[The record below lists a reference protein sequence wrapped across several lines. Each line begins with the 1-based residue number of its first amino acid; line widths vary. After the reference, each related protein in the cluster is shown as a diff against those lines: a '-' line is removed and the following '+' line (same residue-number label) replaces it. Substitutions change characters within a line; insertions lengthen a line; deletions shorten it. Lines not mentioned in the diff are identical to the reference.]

1 MAEEQP
7 GILCVETD
15 FLMSFAEARDEAT
28 NKLAQSRPAGV
39 RLAIPSI
46 CFMEAFST
54 LQARR
59 QIQRKFDDDFKGQ
72 RRSFEEG
79 MLWVDRGSRLRKL
92 ADAAA
97 EIEVL
102 FDQFVKRLYLTIE
115 VLMTEAEIIPLSK
128 DDLGTAFR
136 QVLKDPTDNL
146 VLACICGHARSAT
159 CT

>member
-7 GILCVETD
+7 GILCVETN
-15 FLMSFAEARDEAT
+15 FPMSFAEARDEAT
-28 NKLAQSRPAGV
+28 IKLAQSRPAGV

-59 QIQRKFDDDFKGQ
+59 QIQRKFDDDFKG

-97 EIEVL
+97 EIEVR
-102 FDQFVKRLYLTIE
+102 FNQFVKRLYLIIE

-128 DDLGTAFR
+128 DDLGRAFR
-136 QVLKDPTDNL
+136 QVLKEPTDNL
-146 VLACICGHARSAT
+146 VLACICGHAMSAT